1 MFLCLFLSPSLP
13 LFILPPFSLLSVSLS
28 LSMFAPTIDQPLIY
42 TPYIAVCSGPIIGLQ
57 TKAGNETVGSE
68 VATGSVRL
76 CYNGLLY
83 GLCGE
88 TISDK
93 IPQIM
98 CFSLGYLCKLYYF
111 ISDLFCFFPFYL
123 PLFPLPPLPSPSFSP
138 SLSPSLF
145 PSLSPSLFPSLSP
158 FLSSRWTR
166 SFVFNTI

>member
-1 MFLCLFLSPSLP
+1 MFFCLFVSVSFSPPLSLSI
-13 LFILPPFSLLSVSLS
+13 FLPPFSLLSLS
-28 LSMFAPTIDQPLIY
+28 ISMYSPTITLLINY

-57 TKAGNETVGSE
+57 TKAGNETAGSD

-83 GLCGE
+83 GFCGD

-123 PLFPLPPLPSPSFSP
+123 PLFPLPPLPSPS
-138 SLSPSLF
+138 LF
-145 PSLSPSLFPSLSP
+145 PSLPY
-158 FLSSRWTR
+158 
-166 SFVFNTI
+166 FN